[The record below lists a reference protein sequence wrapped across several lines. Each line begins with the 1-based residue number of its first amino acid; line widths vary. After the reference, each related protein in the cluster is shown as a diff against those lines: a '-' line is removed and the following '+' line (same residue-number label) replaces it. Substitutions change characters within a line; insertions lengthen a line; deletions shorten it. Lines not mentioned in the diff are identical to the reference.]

1 MALRVPL
8 ALIVLVPLAGC
19 AGMADVTSRFAGLGV
34 ISEEVQSFDA
44 ATVVQMSPMFL
55 YREGQSMF
63 GGVHTKMGARW
74 NSKTPRFVGLV
85 LSYSGDVSGYRPSY
99 IGFDGL
105 DINIDGVIS
114 EHKTSGQTGHD
125 NSGYNSVSRT
135 IYTKSENVVVVPLET
150 LEKMLQAK
158 DCRLRV
164 HTSKGS
170 EDVHFSVERMPGG
183 QGTAIVPMRDFL
195 ASVKSKAAG
204 L

>member
-1 MALRVPL
+1 MALRIPFV
-8 ALIVLVPLAGC
+8 LIVLSLLGGC
-19 AGMADVTSRFAGLGV
+19 AGMADATSRFAGLGV
-34 ISEEVQSFDA
+34 ISEEVQSFDG

-55 YREGQSMF
+55 YREGESMF
-63 GGVHTKMGARW
+63 GGVHTKLGARW
-74 NSKTPRFVGLV
+74 NSKTPTFVGLV
-85 LSYSGDVSGYRPSY
+85 LSYSGDVSGYRPGY

-114 EHKTSGQTGHD
+114 NHKASGQTAHD
-125 NSGYNSVSRT
+125 HSGYNSVSRT
-135 IYTKSENVVVVPLET
+135 IYTKSENVVIVQLAT

-164 HTSKGS
+164 HTSKGF

-183 QGTAIVPMRDFL
+183 QGTAIIPMRDFI
-195 ASVKSKAAG
+195 SRVKSKAAS